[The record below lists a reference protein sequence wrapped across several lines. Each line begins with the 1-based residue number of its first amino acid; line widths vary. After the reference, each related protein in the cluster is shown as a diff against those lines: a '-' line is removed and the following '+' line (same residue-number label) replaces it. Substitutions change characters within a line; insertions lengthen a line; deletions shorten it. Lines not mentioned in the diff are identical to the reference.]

1 MSTRLRPLLLAEA
14 ANPEWVSVPLVGW
27 SLARALSARTDAHL
41 VTQVRNREALLR
53 AGLREGPDFTAIDT
67 EALAKVLWKAGTL
80 LVGEQKGFTVHT
92 ALGSLSYYLFEHLVW
107 RTFGARIVRR
117 EFDVV
122 HRITPLSPSTPSI
135 LAGRCKRAGVPFVV
149 GPLNGG
155 VPWPREFAAFR
166 RREQEWLSYV
176 RGVYKLLPGYRATLR
191 DAAAVLVGSRTTFAE
206 LPASAVRLYL
216 PENAIDPERF
226 VARRTRQASLP
237 VRAVFLGRLIAL
249 KGVDMLL
256 EAAAPLVRAG
266 RLTVELIGDGPERA
280 PLEAQAQHEQLG
292 AGVTFTGWLP
302 HREVPARLAEADVF
316 VFPSIREFGGGAVL
330 EAMAVGLASI
340 VVDYAGP
347 AELVTPKTGWA
358 IPLGPRPE
366 LVARLGARLEALCA
380 DPVELDRRGAA
391 SLDRAHR
398 QFTWGAKADR
408 VIEVYRWVLGQGP
421 APDFPM
427 PVPDP
432 T

>member
-1 MSTRLRPLLLAEA
+1 MTAPLRPLLLAEA

-53 AGLREGPDFTAIDT
+53 AGLCEGRDFTAIDT
-67 EALAKVLWKAGTL
+67 EALAKVLWKVGTR
-80 LVGEQKGFTVHT
+80 LVGENKGYTLHS
-92 ALGSLSYYLFEHLVW
+92 ALSSFSYYLFEHLVW
-107 RTFGARIVRR
+107 RTFGPRLMRR
-117 EFDVV
+117 EFDLV
-122 HRITPLSPSTPSI
+122 HRITPVSPSTPSI
-135 LAGRCKRAGVPFVV
+135 LAGRCRRAGVPFVI
-149 GPLNGG
+149 GPINGG

-166 RREQEWLSYV
+166 RREQEWLSYL
-176 RGVYKLLPGYRATLR
+176 RGAYKLMPGYRATLR
-191 DAAAVLVGSRTTFAE
+191 DAAAVLVGSRTTWAE
-206 LPASAVRLYL
+206 LPPWARRFYL

-226 VARRTRQASLP
+226 VARRTRRAERPL
-237 VRAVFLGRLIAL
+237 RAVFLGRLIAL

-266 RLTVELIGDGPERA
+266 ALTVELIGDGPERA
-280 PLEAQAQHEQLG
+280 ALEAQALREALG
-292 AGVTFTGWLP
+292 EGVSFAGWVP
-302 HREVPARLAEADVF
+302 HLEVPARLAAADVF

-347 AELVTPKTGWA
+347 AELVTERTGWA
-358 IPLGPRPE
+358 IPLGPRPQ
-366 LVARLGARLEALCA
+366 LVARLRARLEALCA
-380 DPVELDRRGAA
+380 APGELDRRGEAA
-391 SLDRAHR
+391 LARAHR

-408 VIEVYRWVLGQGP
+408 VLELYRFVLGQAE

-427 PVPDP
+427 PVPDLP
-432 T
+432 